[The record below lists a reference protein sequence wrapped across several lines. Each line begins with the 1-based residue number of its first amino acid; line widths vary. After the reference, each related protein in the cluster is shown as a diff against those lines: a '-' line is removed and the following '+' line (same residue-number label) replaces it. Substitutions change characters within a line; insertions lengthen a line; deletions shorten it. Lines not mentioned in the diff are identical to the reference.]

1 MIITSFKNVVH
12 DTRRVPHSFFY
23 IGFENPPKNIEIMP
37 KHISLCERRNLK
49 WRMVVQKL
57 QLNLR
62 VHRG

>member
-1 MIITSFKNVVH
+1 MKTSFKNAVH
-12 DTRRVPHSFFY
+12 DYVVYRIFF
-23 IGFENPPKNIEIMP
+23 ILGIENPPENIEIMP

-57 QLNLR
+57 QHNLR